1 MMKRFLIM
9 NVLLAM
15 LGLSG
20 AAQQQWRQWAGMSRY
35 AQDNARM
42 AVTGAKVVFMGNSIT
57 EGWVDMRPEFFTANA
72 FTGRGISGQTTSQML
87 LRFQQDVV
95 ALKPKVVVI
104 NAGINDIAENAGPYD
119 IDATM
124 GNIVSMVDIAKA
136 NKIKVIFTTVLPAA
150 CIPWNAQ
157 VTDVPEKI
165 ILLNDRI
172 CDLASKRKLQLVDY
186 YTPALD
192 SDGKSFKSSLTY
204 DGLHPNSAG
213 YAVMEPMVLKAIRKH
228 VKK

>member
-35 AQDNARM
+35 AQDNARV

-136 NKIKVIFTTVLPAA
+136 NKIKVILTTVLPAA

-157 VTDVPEKI
+157 VTDAPEKI

-186 YTPALD
+186 FIPALD